1 MTLVVRWM
9 GAFGYTKHSLD
20 EVVEHE
26 IHGVLGR
33 QVAAE
38 PCFFG
43 ESRLSTGVKRAQI
56 GLRVDLARS
65 EFVRGWLGDAWTGPV
80 EGGLLVAS
88 RRKDHR
94 DGKAFNDIGR
104 LVKAAKAFS
113 RLKPGEYR
121 SHGEVIIDCVKYDA
135 VVVISSATPQVKARA
150 KALADRHGLP
160 LIVIPRHRTWRDE
173 EMDV

>member
-26 IHGVLGR
+26 INGVLGR

-43 ESRLSTGVKRAQI
+43 ESRLSTGVRRAQI
-56 GLRVDLARS
+56 GLRVDLSRS

-94 DGKAFNDIGR
+94 DGKAFNDLGR

-121 SHGEVIIDCVKYDA
+121 AHGEVIIDCVKYDA
-135 VVVISSATPQVKARA
+135 VVVISAATPRVKARA
-150 KALADRHGLP
+150 RALADKYGLP
-160 LIVIPRHRTWRDE
+160 LVVIPRHRTWRDE
-173 EMDV
+173 ELDV

>member
-9 GAFGYTKHSLD
+9 GAFGYTKHTLD

>member
-9 GAFGYTKHSLD
+9 GAFGYTKHQLD

-26 IHGVLGR
+26 VNGVLGR

-43 ESRLSTGVKRAQI
+43 ESRLSTGVRRAQI

-65 EFVRGWLGDAWTGPV
+65 EFVRGWLGDAWTGV
-80 EGGLLVAS
+80 TEGGLLVAS

-94 DGKAFNDIGR
+94 EGRAFNDLGR
-104 LVKAAKAFS
+104 LVKAAKAES

-121 SHGEVIIDCVKYDA
+121 HHGEVIIDCVKYDA
-135 VVVISSATPQVKARA
+135 VVVISSATPRVKARA
-150 KALADRHGLP
+150 KALADKHGLP
-160 LIVIPRHRTWRDE
+160 LVVIPRHRTWQDE
-173 EMDV
+173 EADV